1 MILQDQDN
9 KAEAEIEET
18 DLTEKNA
25 DVCAGIGR
33 EGKKMEKMYCPEKA
47 VVDAGRI
54 KCPYCGG
61 FIGNAY
67 YGAFSGNVEL
77 KCSNGRCKKF
87 CRLEL

>member
-1 MILQDQDN
+1 MVLQCQDS
-9 KAEAEIEET
+9 KAEAENEEA
-18 DLTEKNA
+18 DLTDESKTS
-25 DVCAGIGR
+25 GR
-33 EGKKMEKMYCPEKA
+33 EGKKMEKMYFPEKA